1 MLLLILITQNNE
13 NYIDFDALNSK
24 QMHITSEYVTYNNK
38 KQLHGIVNKSMLI
51 FQTVILM
58 TSTAINKAVLSTVRQ
73 VSF

>member
-38 KQLHGIVNKSMLI
+38 KQLHGDVFACNDMNKLLFS
-51 FQTVILM
+51 
-58 TSTAINKAVLSTVRQ
+58 
-73 VSF
+73 